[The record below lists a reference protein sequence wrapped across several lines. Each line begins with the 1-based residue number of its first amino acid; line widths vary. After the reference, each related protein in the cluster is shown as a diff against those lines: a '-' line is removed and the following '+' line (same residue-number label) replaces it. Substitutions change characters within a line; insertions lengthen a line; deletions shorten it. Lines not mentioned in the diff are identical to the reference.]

1 MHDRRISLTH
11 VGDTNQKARSSALL
25 LTKPRISSRMFL
37 VIVSVL
43 AAAVVVDSQIS
54 LISDFIADTLV
65 TSGGIALFI
74 GIAAI
79 FIVSQHFILGY
90 ISDKNK
96 EQKAKALHLNI
107 TQVGVRIAQY
117 VLASIFIIVI
127 AQMYITSQY
136 SSALLVASTGI
147 SYMLAN
153 VMFALLTRG
162 FLSWYRTSSKDKKKK
177 KNAMIIVFAM
187 AMTATVVYTVGA
199 VVLLLGMLQQQPEII
214 ASDRVAFFPEFEPDS
229 LMGQV
234 QSWYQIAAAVF
245 FVLTWIGTVLLLYPY
260 SKKFGKAKFWAVMGF
275 AVFYH
280 TIQIPLFE
288 LGWYTPSENSDA
300 MTNILIFSV
309 VGLFSGIIFGAA
321 FLSVARTLPK
331 GSPLR
336 SQMMI
341 AAFGFLL
348 FYVVGGGTAS
358 QAAYPPFGLV
368 SVSVVGLASY
378 MIYTGLYSSAISV
391 SQDLELRQSIRK
403 SAMEQSKL
411 LDSMGTAQMEVEL
424 QGRVLSVA
432 KNQSEALAEQTGI
445 EPSMTEDDM
454 KEYLE
459 IVVNELKGA
468 KVATGS

>member
-1 MHDRRISLTH
+1 M
-11 VGDTNQKARSSALL
+11 
-25 LTKPRISSRMFL
+25 
-37 VIVSVL
+37 
-43 AAAVVVDSQIS
+43 
-54 LISDFIADTLV
+54 
-65 TSGGIALFI
+65 IALFI

-79 FIVSQHFILGY
+79 FIVCQHFILSY

-107 TQVGVRIAQY
+107 THVGVRIAQY
-117 VLASIFIIVI
+117 VLAAIFIIVI
-127 AQMYITSQY
+127 VQMYITSQY

-147 SYMLAN
+147 SYMLAT

-162 FLSWYRTSSKDKKKK
+162 FLSWYWTSSKEKK
-177 KNAMIIVFAM
+177 KNAMIIIFAM
-187 AMTATVVYTVGA
+187 AMTATVVVYTVGA

-214 ASDRVAFFPEFEPDS
+214 ASDRVASFPEFEPDS
-229 LMGQV
+229 FLGQV

-260 SKKFGKAKFWAVMGF
+260 SKRFGKAKFWAVMGF

-341 AAFGFLL
+341 AAYGLLL

-358 QAAYPPFGLV
+358 QAAYPPIGLA

-378 MIYTGLYSSAISV
+378 MIYRPILFSNICLTRFRIAPVNTKISY
-391 SQDLELRQSIRK
+391 
-403 SAMEQSKL
+403 
-411 LDSMGTAQMEVEL
+411 GTIKTA
-424 QGRVLSVA
+424 R
-432 KNQSEALAEQTGI
+432 
-445 EPSMTEDDM
+445 
-454 KEYLE
+454 
-459 IVVNELKGA
+459 
-468 KVATGS
+468 

>member
-1 MHDRRISLTH
+1 
-11 VGDTNQKARSSALL
+11 
-25 LTKPRISSRMFL
+25 MFL

-65 TSGGIALFI
+65 TSVGIALFI

-79 FIVSQHFILGY
+79 FIVSQHFILSH

-127 AQMYITSQY
+127 VQMYITSQY

-147 SYMLAN
+147 SYMLAT

-162 FLSWYRTSSKDKKKK
+162 FISWYRTSSKKK

-260 SKKFGKAKFWAVMGF
+260 SKRFGKAKFWAVMGF

-341 AAFGFLL
+341 AAYGFLL

-358 QAAYPPFGLV
+358 QAAYPPIGLG

-432 KNQSEALAEQTGI
+432 KKQSDTMAEQTGI

-454 KEYLE
+454 KDYLE
-459 IVVNELKGA
+459 IVVNELKGS
-468 KVATGS
+468 KVASGT

>member
-1 MHDRRISLTH
+1 
-11 VGDTNQKARSSALL
+11 
-25 LTKPRISSRMFL
+25 
-37 VIVSVL
+37 
-43 AAAVVVDSQIS
+43 
-54 LISDFIADTLV
+54 
-65 TSGGIALFI
+65 
-74 GIAAI
+74 
-79 FIVSQHFILGY
+79 
-90 ISDKNK
+90 
-96 EQKAKALHLNI
+96 
-107 TQVGVRIAQY
+107 
-117 VLASIFIIVI
+117 
-127 AQMYITSQY
+127 
-136 SSALLVASTGI
+136 
-147 SYMLAN
+147 MLAT

-162 FLSWYRTSSKDKKKK
+162 FLSWYWTSSKEKK
-177 KNAMIIVFAM
+177 KNAMIIIFAM
-187 AMTATVVYTVGA
+187 AMTATVVVYTVGA

-214 ASDRVAFFPEFEPDS
+214 ASDRVASFPEFEPDS

-260 SKKFGKAKFWAVMGF
+260 SKRFGKAKFWAVMGF

-300 MTNILIFSV
+300 MTNILTFSV

-341 AAFGFLL
+341 AAYGFLL

-358 QAAYPPFGLV
+358 QAAYPPIGLA

-403 SAMEQSKL
+403 SAMEQSRL
-411 LDSMGTAQMEVEL
+411 LDSIGTAQMEVEL
-424 QGRVLSVA
+424 QGRVLSVV
-432 KNQSEALAEQTGI
+432 KKQSETMAEQTGI
-445 EPSMTEDDM
+445 EPSMSEDDM
-454 KEYLE
+454 KDYLE

>member
-1 MHDRRISLTH
+1 M
-11 VGDTNQKARSSALL
+11 
-25 LTKPRISSRMFL
+25 
-37 VIVSVL
+37 
-43 AAAVVVDSQIS
+43 
-54 LISDFIADTLV
+54 
-65 TSGGIALFI
+65 IALFI
-74 GIAAI
+74 GIAVI
-79 FIVSQHFILGY
+79 FIVCQHFILSY

-107 TQVGVRIAQY
+107 THVGVRIAQY
-117 VLASIFIIVI
+117 VLAAIFIIVI
-127 AQMYITSQY
+127 VQMYITSQY

-147 SYMLAN
+147 SYMLAT

-162 FLSWYRTSSKDKKKK
+162 FLSWYWTSSKEKK
-177 KNAMIIVFAM
+177 KNAMIIIFAM

-214 ASDRVAFFPEFEPDS
+214 ASDRVASFPEFEPDS
-229 LMGQV
+229 FLGQV

-260 SKKFGKAKFWAVMGF
+260 SKRFGKAKFWAVMGF

-341 AAFGFLL
+341 AAYGFLL

-358 QAAYPPFGLV
+358 QAAYPPIGLA

-403 SAMEQSKL
+403 SAMEQSRL
-411 LDSMGTAQMEVEL
+411 LDSIGTAQMEVEL
-424 QGRVLSVA
+424 QGRVLSVV
-432 KNQSEALAEQTGI
+432 KKQSETMAEQTGI
-445 EPSMTEDDM
+445 EPSMSEDDM
-454 KEYLE
+454 KDYLE

-468 KVATGS
+468 KATTEK